1 MKLREAIEQQ
11 EICSHKPDWKIVVRI
26 YIDFQG
32 LVEDFGKLQNPISET
47 RLQKFVG
54 GFTQVQPL
62 YDIIDTGPG
71 REEALVKINGKP
83 FSISR

>member
-1 MKLREAIEQQ
+1 VV
-11 EICSHKPDWKIVVRI
+11 CSQKSDWKIVVRI

-32 LVEDFGKLQNPISET
+32 LVEEFGKLQNPISET
-47 RLQKFVG
+47 RLRKFAG

-71 REEALVKINGKP
+71 REEALVKIKGKSQ
-83 FSISR
+83 SILR